1 MFDDVVEDVKA
12 HVERVV
18 SAKVD
23 ELKERIAGL
32 LSVCAKE
39 TSVREESDAMK
50 ALLSGIET
58 RFREE
63 HALLVEAIN
72 GHTEATKEQTK
83 LLEALFGEAKTMNG
97 KVDVL
102 CSHTG
107 RLENV
112 ERDVATTAN
121 AVKTVESNAG
131 VVSTHVS
138 TLNERVDDIR
148 LVFDDKIRAI
158 KAFGASFS
166 GRDLDTMTKGIS
178 ALKSWTGK
186 ASATIIYDSKKDP
199 FTDQGL
205 FDKVKGKANIA
216 VIGFTT
222 DGDVFGGFY
231 SVAVTEQRVEFF
243 DPNMFVFSF
252 ESHGRC
258 HTPQRFVVKQ
268 GLKAKA
274 NVYFFKN
281 NINGFVGFYVNMAG
295 EFRLG
300 NERSN
305 SYCRDLS
312 DAFEGLEN
320 TTLTGK
326 NLTCDEGP
334 YHHCTRLVA
343 VQLS

>member
-1 MFDDVVEDVKA
+1 MFGDVVQDARA
-12 HVERVV
+12 HVENAV
-18 SAKVD
+18 SAKMD
-23 ELKERIAGL
+23 EMGERLAGL
-32 LSVCAKE
+32 VSGCAKE
-39 TSVREESDAMK
+39 GSAREESDALK
-50 ALLSGIET
+50 VLLAGIET

-63 HALLVEAIN
+63 HTVFVEAIN
-72 GHTEATKEQTK
+72 AHTGATKQQTN
-83 LLEALFGEAKTMNG
+83 LLEVLCSEMKAMNG
-97 KVDVL
+97 KMDVI

-186 ASATIIYDSKKDP
+186 ASANIVYDSTVDP
-199 FTDQGL
+199 FTAQSL
-205 FDKVKGKANIA
+205 FDKVNGISNIA
-216 VIGFTT
+216 LVAFTA

-231 SVAVTEQRVEFF
+231 NVAVTEQDRSFK

-258 HTPQRFVVKQ
+258 HTPQQFAVKEEKKADKYVDFYKNGSSSFVDV
-268 GLKAKA
+268 GGSSG
-274 NVYFFKN
+274 YFYLGN
-281 NINGFVGFYVNMAG
+281 DTSSGTCCYSLSSGFVGI
-295 EFRLG
+295 EDT
-300 NERSN
+300 S
-305 SYCRDLS
+305 
-312 DAFEGLEN
+312 
-320 TTLTGK
+320 LTGK
-326 NLTCDEGP
+326 PNGERFT
-334 YHHCTRLVA
+334 CTRIVA
-343 VQLS
+343 VHLN